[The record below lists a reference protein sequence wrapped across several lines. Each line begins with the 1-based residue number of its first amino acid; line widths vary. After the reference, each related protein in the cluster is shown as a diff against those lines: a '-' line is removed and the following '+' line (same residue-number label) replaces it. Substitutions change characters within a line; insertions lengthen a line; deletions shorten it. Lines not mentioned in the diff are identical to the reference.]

1 MKRWML
7 PCAKLVVAAILIYW
21 LIGRGGL
28 PLSELS
34 GLGQGWPWLLLAQVP
49 YAIVLLLAALRWH
62 LLLKVQGIFYSFREI
77 YSLVLMGIFF
87 NQVLF
92 GSTGGDVIKAY
103 YVARESS
110 ERRTAAALTVFIDRA
125 IGLFV
130 LMSIACAATFFNFSL
145 LQEDPD
151 LWNLAVF
158 VWVAVG
164 AALAI
169 TGIFYLWIGKDP
181 TDKKAGLIKKFAQI
195 LFLYRSHPGTV
206 IKALLISG
214 LLHSLVV
221 ITNLLLLR
229 SLLPQEWASLPAL
242 FLVVPL
248 AQIVM
253 AIPVTPGAIGTAEV
267 AYDWLFKLVGFPMKG
282 ALVSLLQ
289 RLTYCLWAIPGLVIY
304 LKNRRVAPESGPPA
318 AGPAGESLREE
329 AAGQPRTDQ
338 TED

>member
-34 GLGQGWPWLLLAQVP
+34 GLGQGWPWLLLAQAP

-62 LLLKVQGIFYSFREI
+62 LLLKVQGVFYSFREI

-130 LMSIACAATFFNFSL
+130 LMSIACAATSS
-145 LQEDPD
+145 
-151 LWNLAVF
+151 VSI
-158 VWVAVG
+158 G
-164 AALAI
+164 A
-169 TGIFYLWIGKDP
+169 T
-181 TDKKAGLIKKFAQI
+181 
-195 LFLYRSHPGTV
+195 
-206 IKALLISG
+206 
-214 LLHSLVV
+214 
-221 ITNLLLLR
+221 TNLKPSSSSSDAFR
-229 SLLPQEWASLPAL
+229 RGVFPKESM
-242 FLVVPL
+242 L
-248 AQIVM
+248 ANF
-253 AIPVTPGAIGTAEV
+253 G
-267 AYDWLFKLVGFPMKG
+267 
-282 ALVSLLQ
+282 
-289 RLTYCLWAIPGLVIY
+289 
-304 LKNRRVAPESGPPA
+304 
-318 AGPAGESLREE
+318 
-329 AAGQPRTDQ
+329 
-338 TED
+338 